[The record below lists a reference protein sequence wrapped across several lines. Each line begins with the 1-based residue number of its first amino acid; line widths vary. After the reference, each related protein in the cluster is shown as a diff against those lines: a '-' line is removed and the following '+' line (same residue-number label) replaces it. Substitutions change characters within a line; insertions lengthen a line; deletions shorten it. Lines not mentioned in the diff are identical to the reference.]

1 MAIKLINNVTEEPF
15 DFEWQGERYRLK
27 YSIYVDTKLNELY
40 PGGIHTLAEE
50 LKKMKDSGTGTQAV
64 MLLLEVFAIML
75 NQQITIHNIERRE
88 DLPLV
93 TAEYLL
99 AASTGTE
106 QVNEMMMITYRAML
120 AALPGGKSSN
130 AAEDELDELAG
141 AEDAEEKN

>member
-1 MAIKLINNVTEEPF
+1 MKSRIINNVAEKSF
-15 DFEWQGERYRLK
+15 AFEWQGEKYTLK
-27 YSIYVDTKLNELY
+27 YSIYVDIKLNELY
-40 PGGIHTLAEE
+40 PGGIHALAAE
-50 LKKMKDSGTGTQAV
+50 LKRVKDSGAGTQSV
-64 MLLLEVFAIML
+64 MMLLEIFAIML

-106 QVNEMMMITYRAML
+106 QVNEMMMITYQALL
-120 AALPGGKSSN
+120 AGLPGGKSSN

-141 AEDAEEKN
+141 AEDAEAKN

>member
-27 YSIYVDTKLNELY
+27 YSIYVDIKLNELY
-40 PGGIHTLAEE
+40 PGGIHALAAE
-50 LKKMKDSGTGTQAV
+50 LKRVKDSGAGTQSV
-64 MLLLEVFAIML
+64 MMLLEIFAIML

-99 AASTGTE
+99 AASTGDE
-106 QVNEMMMITYRAML
+106 QVNEMMMIVYKALL

-141 AEDAEEKN
+141 AEDAEAKN

>member
-50 LKKMKDSGTGTQAV
+50 LKKTKDSGTGTQAV

-106 QVNEMMMITYRAML
+106 QVNEMMMITYQALL
-120 AALPGGKSSN
+120 AGLPGGKSSN

-141 AEDAEEKN
+141 AEDAEAKN

>member
-40 PGGIHTLAEE
+40 PGGIHALAKE
-50 LKKMKDSGTGTQAV
+50 LKRVQDSGTGTQAV
-64 MLLLEVFAIML
+64 MMLLEVFAIML
-75 NQQITIHNIERRE
+75 NQQITIHNIEQRK
-88 DLPLV
+88 DIPLV

-99 AASTGTE
+99 AASTGDE
-106 QVNEMMMITYRAML
+106 QVNEMMMIVYKALL

-130 AAEDELDELAG
+130 AAEDELDKLAG
-141 AEDAEEKN
+141 AEDTEEKN

>member
-27 YSIYVDTKLNELY
+27 YSIYVDTKLNELH
-40 PGGIHTLAEE
+40 PGGIHALATE
-50 LKKMKDSGTGTQAV
+50 LKRVQDSGASTQAV
-64 MLLLEVFAIML
+64 MLLLEIFAIML
-75 NQQITIHNIERRE
+75 NQQITIHNTEQRK

-106 QVNEMMMITYRAML
+106 QVNEMMMITYQALL

-141 AEDAEEKN
+141 AEDDKKN

>member
-1 MAIKLINNVTEEPF
+1 MAIKLINNVAEEPF

-50 LKKMKDSGTGTQAV
+50 LKRVQDSGTGTQAV
-64 MLLLEVFAIML
+64 MMLLEVFAIML
-75 NQQITIHNIERRE
+75 NQQITIHNIEQRK
-88 DLPLV
+88 DIPLV

-99 AASTGTE
+99 AASTGDE
-106 QVNEMMMITYRAML
+106 QVNEMMIIVYKAML

-130 AAEDELDELAG
+130 AAEDELDELAE
-141 AEDAEEKN
+141 AEDAEAKN

>member
-1 MAIKLINNVTEEPF
+1 MKSRIINNVAEKSFT
-15 DFEWQGERYRLK
+15 FEWQGEKYNLK
-27 YSIYVDTKLNELY
+27 YSIYVDMKLNELY
-40 PGGIHTLAEE
+40 PGGIHALTAE
-50 LKKMKDSGTGTQAV
+50 LKRVKDSGASTQSV
-64 MLLLEVFAIML
+64 MMLLEIFTIML

-106 QVNEMMMITYRAML
+106 QVNEMMMITYQALL
-120 AALPGGKSSN
+120 AGLPGGKSSN

-141 AEDAEEKN
+141 AEDAEAKN

>member
-1 MAIKLINNVTEEPF
+1 MKSRIINNVSEKSFP
-15 DFEWQGERYRLK
+15 FEWQGEKYNLK
-27 YSIYVDTKLNELY
+27 YSIYVDTKLNERY
-40 PGGIHTLAEE
+40 PGGIHALAAE
-50 LKKMKDSGTGTQAV
+50 LKRVKDSGAGTQSV
-64 MLLLEVFAIML
+64 MMLLEIFAIML

-99 AASTGTE
+99 AASTGIE
-106 QVNEMMMITYRAML
+106 QVNEMMMIVYKALL

-141 AEDAEEKN
+141 AEDTEAKN

>member
-106 QVNEMMMITYRAML
+106 QVNEMMMITYQALL
-120 AALPGGKSSN
+120 AGLPGGKSSN

-141 AEDAEEKN
+141 AEDAEAKN

>member
-27 YSIYVDTKLNELY
+27 YSIYVDIKLNELY
-40 PGGIHTLAEE
+40 PGGIHALAAE
-50 LKKMKDSGTGTQAV
+50 LKRVKDSGAGTQSV
-64 MLLLEVFAIML
+64 MMLLEIFAIML
-75 NQQITIHNIERRE
+75 NQQITIHNIEQRE

-99 AASTGTE
+99 AASTGDE
-106 QVNEMMMITYRAML
+106 QVNEMMMIVYKALL

-141 AEDAEEKN
+141 AEDAEAKN

>member
-15 DFEWQGERYRLK
+15 DFEWQGEKYRLK

-40 PGGIHTLAEE
+40 PGGIHALAEE
-50 LKKMKDSGTGTQAV
+50 LKKVQDSGTGTQAV

-99 AASTGTE
+99 AASTGDE
-106 QVNEMMMITYRAML
+106 QVNEMMMIVYKALL

-141 AEDAEEKN
+141 AEDAEAKN

>member
-75 NQQITIHNIERRE
+75 NQQITIHNIEQRK
-88 DLPLV
+88 DIPLV

-106 QVNEMMMITYRAML
+106 QVNEMMMIVYKALLT
-120 AALPGGKSSN
+120 ALPGGKSSN

-141 AEDAEEKN
+141 AEDTEKN